1 MRPWARKTS
10 PDQYDFLLPV
20 LFLKKVFFGLFSL
33 VLLDWVTGSGPIEE
47 KIGIVFTK
55 CLVLVLSKN
64 RSISPT
70 LKCRKVGGGKGGCKA
85 GRVGAGQAS
94 C

>member
-1 MRPWARKTS
+1 MRLRARKTS

-33 VLLDWVTGSGPIEE
+33 VLLDWVTGSGPVEE
-47 KIGIVFTK
+47 KTGTIFPK
-55 CLVLVLSKN
+55 CSVLVDLEP

-70 LKCRKVGGGKGGCKA
+70 GEGSKRGGCSREGLVRPVAK
-85 GRVGAGQAS
+85 QIL
-94 C
+94 